1 MTARDTDRLS
11 RPIQPMPDEVRS
23 ALDRRGLMEK
33 YNERP
38 PYQRNDYLMWINRA
52 KRPETREKR
61 LAQMLEELE
70 TGGVYMRMQWH
81 GGS

>member
-11 RPIQPMPDEVRS
+11 RPLQPMAVEVRS